1 MIENNLIDQ
10 KQISPHPKNKI
21 IYEAN
26 ELLNK
31 RYDLEKSIKSAIDA
45 QNLEELI
52 HSFRRARMENYMG
65 NIEQI
70 KQSFIEVVKLQIV
83 DIDNKINDILK

>member
-1 MIENNLIDQ
+1 MIENDLIDQ
-10 KQISPHPKNKI
+10 NKISSHPKNNI

-31 RYDLEKSIKSAIDA
+31 RYDLEKSIRSAMDA

-52 HSFRRARMENYMG
+52 HSFRRAGMENYMG
-65 NIEQI
+65 NIELI
-70 KQSFIEVVKLQIV
+70 KHSFIEVVKLQIV